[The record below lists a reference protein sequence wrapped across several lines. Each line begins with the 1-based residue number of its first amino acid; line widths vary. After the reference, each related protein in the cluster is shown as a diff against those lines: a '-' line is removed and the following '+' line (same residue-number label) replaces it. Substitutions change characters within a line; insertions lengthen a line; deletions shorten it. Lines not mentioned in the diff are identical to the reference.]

1 MYLQRRQF
9 LQHQHAA
16 IQLQSWYRV
25 RHAAQTIYHLR
36 RTMNAT
42 KLQTQ
47 WRMYVDQKRLYKCR
61 AATIVIQTMV
71 RGALQRPKYRQALL
85 DKKEE
90 AKLERQ
96 LAKLQEKL
104 NQAEARLQE
113 QQAQVQA
120 QQVQVV
126 QEPEKVVEPVQQEQK
141 EPATTTTATKQQ
153 PMDPAPLS
161 LSADQQALMDESG
174 KMLEYLRKQVFTLK
188 QQNSQLKSD
197 FDLLKDNNQRLMDAN
212 ASAGASFAALN
223 QHAKQL
229 SVQNSKLQQELST
242 CKTQLSTLQV
252 VQVEL
257 KEELKLKKA
266 TYVAEVHSRLQ
277 YQRAVQ
283 NMAELIQTKSRD
295 TGLVEQVLQ
304 LADDC
309 ELDQEHDEEHYDGMP
324 SSPTRRNHPPESSS
338 SKRSSSS
345 SIFGYIPFFS

>member
-1 MYLQRRQF
+1 MYLQRTQF
-9 LQHQHAA
+9 LSQKKAA

-36 RTMNAT
+36 RTMKAT

-47 WRMYVDQKRLYKCR
+47 WRIYVDRQRLYKCR
-61 AATIVIQTMV
+61 AACIVIQTMV
-71 RGALQRPKYRQALL
+71 RGALQRPKYRQALV
-85 DKKEE
+85 DQKEE

-96 LAKLQEKL
+96 LQKLQEKL

-113 QQAQVQA
+113 QQAQ
-120 QQVQVV
+120 QVQVV
-126 QEPEKVVEPVQQEQK
+126 QEPEKVVEPPVQQQEQ
-141 EPATTTTATKQQ
+141 EPATTNHTTTKQQ

-229 SVQNSKLQQELST
+229 SVTNSQLQHELST

-309 ELDQEHDEEHYDGMP
+309 ELDHDHENEHYDGMP
-324 SSPTRRNHPPESSS
+324 SSPTRRNHPHESSS
-338 SKRSSSS
+338 PKRSSSS